1 MRPLKAPKHAMEEDE
16 IVQELAELDARLER
30 TGQPTNTFEVRRRSF
45 YEALARMWRQQLVL
59 LQTGDEIE
67 QAPIEPES
75 EPREGPEPHAEQ
87 LPAEQLSEADRRRT
101 PRLETEFDAEIIAPD
116 DTGVPARVLNIS
128 RGGVALSFSRDTLRT
143 VFPDNQV
150 LPGSVVSIRFQDRDD
165 QSPSP
170 AVGATG
176 VVVWVQQIHED
187 EYRLGLRWG

>member
-1 MRPLKAPKHAMEEDE
+1 MRPLKASKHSMEEDE
-16 IVQELAELDARLER
+16 IVQELAELEARLER
-30 TGQPTNTFEVRRRSF
+30 TGRPTNTFEVRRRSF

-59 LQTGDEIE
+59 IQSGNEV
-67 QAPIEPES
+67 EPAVLES
-75 EPREGPEPHAEQ
+75 ELQASPEP
-87 LPAEQLSEADRRRT
+87 PAEGESEADRRRT

-128 RGGVALSFSRDTLRT
+128 RGGVALSFGRDTLRT
-143 VFPDNQV
+143 VFSDNQV
-150 LPGSVVSIRFQDRDD
+150 LPGSVVSIRFRDRDD

>member
-1 MRPLKAPKHAMEEDE
+1 MDEDE
-16 IVQELAELDARLER
+16 IVQELAELEARLQR
-30 TGQPTNTFEVRRRSF
+30 TGRPTNTFEVRRRSF
-45 YEALARMWRQQLVL
+45 YEALARMWRQQLML
-59 LQTGDEIE
+59 LQSGDEIE
-67 QAPIEPES
+67 QAPPES
-75 EPREGPEPHAEQ
+75 EPEERPEPRPEHE
-87 LPAEQLSEADRRRT
+87 SEADRRRT
-101 PRLETEFDAEIIAPD
+101 PRLEAEFDAEIIAPD

-128 RGGVALSFSRDTLRT
+128 RGGVALSFSRDTLRM

-176 VVVWVQQIHED
+176 VVVWVQQVHED